1 MKSFFNSLRRSTVSH
16 FILLGFSSSREI
28 QMVYFVVF
36 SMTYILTLM
45 GNSAIICAVH
55 WDRHLH
61 TPMYIF
67 LRNFSFLEICYVTT
81 TVPNMLSNFLSE
93 TKTITFVG
101 CFVQFYFFFS
111 FGCDEGFY
119 LCIMAFDRY
128 LAICRPLHYPTIM
141 TTHLCTGLVI
151 FGWSGGFILF
161 VIPVVLISQLFYCG
175 PNIINHF
182 ICDPVPLMAL
192 SCSKAHITK
201 LIYSTFN
208 SIFMVG
214 TFIFVLISYA
224 LVIFSV
230 LRIPSAAGK
239 RKAFSTC
246 ASHLAIVILF
256 FGSVMTMYVGPGSE
270 QPVEFQKVMTLF
282 YSVITPLF
290 NPLIY
295 SLRNKDMKAA
305 LRKVLVATKTSRK
318 T

>member
-1 MKSFFNSLRRSTVSH
+1 MDNSVSH
-16 FILLGFSSSREI
+16 FILLGFLSSQEI
-28 QMVYFVVF
+28 QMVYFMVF
-36 SMTYILTLM
+36 SVTYMLTLM
-45 GNSAIICAVH
+45 GNAAIVCAVL

-61 TPMYIF
+61 TPMYI
-67 LRNFSFLEICYVTT
+67 LLGNFSFLEICYVTT
-81 TVPNMLSNFLSE
+81 TVPNMLANFLSE
-93 TKTITFVG
+93 TKIITFIG

-141 TTHLCTGLVI
+141 TTHLCTSLVA
-151 FGWSGGFILF
+151 FGWVGGFVLF
-161 VIPVVLISQLFYCG
+161 IIPVALISQLSYCG
-175 PNIINHF
+175 SNIIDHF

-192 SCSKAHITK
+192 SCSKSHTTK
-201 LIYSTFN
+201 IIYSMFN
-208 SIFMVG
+208 IIFMGG
-214 TFIFVLISYA
+214 TFLFILISYA

-246 ASHLAIVILF
+246 ASHLTVVTLF
-256 FGSVMTMYVGPGSE
+256 FGSVMTMYVRPGSE
-270 QPVEFQKVMTLF
+270 KPLEFQKVVTLF
-282 YSVITPLF
+282 YSVITPLL

-305 LRKVLVATKTSRK
+305 LWKVLVTKKTSHK